1 MKLDEIDNNVSTN
14 VVRLQKKEKTSSVSY
29 SIGDNNSTILELLN
43 PLKSINI
50 NSNFHSFYNFKQMRS
65 QVDKL
70 IKAQSNI
77 IFYVIHQNFMCDDEH
92 KEFFKNMVGRFYDMP
107 EWSWKYYNGY
117 KYRIYKSYK
126 TILHLVLL
134 ENFNLYK
141 RYKYV
146 KEVFGNITFNT
157 NQDSTAFY
165 DAICFSLLALE
176 EYWGESNFKY
186 DHTAY
191 YVPFNKHKITD
202 EDISDKRSWNG
213 ITFDEPYEF
222 GRMQPTNF
230 LIKRKSETLQDNY
243 WFVASYDWIENS
255 KEVADKFEWAILNY
269 GVYASLGLE
278 NFDKI
283 ISAFKTRAEELNIA
297 WKESWE
303 EMWDEVD
310 CKIIRSLSQ
319 TFPWSKEY
327 IVENEQILNLD
338 VLGLNMT
345 VPWDMELVK
354 FFIERGYGGRMS
366 ENKAVFDKVFEP
378 ILTDDIL
385 LKLFNCEY
393 TPYE

>member
-50 NSNFHSFYNFKQMRS
+50 NSNFHSFYNFKQMKS

-107 EWSWKYYNGY
+107 ELSWKYYAGDRVARSSNAIVGLILSENMSLY
-117 KYRIYKSYK
+117 NKYHYRENEFTRFQFCLLESGDINKKRSNMSIFNKLSLYEYFGDSNVYKSAEY
-126 TILHLVLL
+126 
-134 ENFNLYK
+134 
-141 RYKYV
+141 
-146 KEVFGNITFNT
+146 
-157 NQDSTAFY
+157 
-165 DAICFSLLALE
+165 FS
-176 EYWGESNFKY
+176 
-186 DHTAY
+186 
-191 YVPFNKHKITD
+191 PFNRKFPYNKLATWHIRND
-202 EDISDKRSWNG
+202 AN
-213 ITFDEPYEF
+213 TFEAEYEF

-230 LIKRKSETLQDNY
+230 LINRKSETLQDNY

-283 ISAFKTRAEELNIA
+283 ISAFKTRAEELNIT